1 MPDKSR
7 KTSQVKY
14 RRKQAARQRL
24 IDRTAA
30 TPQSA
35 QSEGTANV
43 TRAAASEAQVSS
55 KLRYSVGS
63 EMRKITILGGSMII
77 ILIVVSLILR
87 YTMTTS

>member
-7 KTSQVKY
+7 KTSQAKF
-14 RRKQAARQRL
+14 RKRQAARQRL
-24 IDRTAA
+24 IERTAA
-30 TPQSA
+30 FPQSA

-43 TRAAASEAQVSS
+43 TRSTASEAQAPNT
-55 KLRYSVGS
+55 LRYSVGN
-63 EMRKITILGGSMII
+63 ELRKIGILGGIMIV